1 MKQVITILLSISL
14 YAPHIAKLLAYADC
28 SIILLSN
35 PDPHFCDCNRI
46 IDTDAI
52 PVAADQPDKQ
62 KELSVKADWKYVG
75 VGSFR
80 FANPFTLIDKAK
92 ANESFVYMPLQSPQA
107 VFHPPKC

>member
-28 SIILLSN
+28 SIIQLTNS
-35 PDPHFCDCNRI
+35 DPHFCDCNRI

-52 PVAADQPDKQ
+52 PVAPDQPDKQ
-62 KELSVKADWKYVG
+62 KELSIKADWKYVG

-80 FANPFTLIDKAK
+80 FANPFTAADKAK
-92 ANESFVYMPLQSPQA
+92 AGESIVYLPQQSLKA
-107 VFHPPKC
+107 VFHPPKS